1 MTIKPR
7 KYSIASAPGL
17 ILDTEETGNSLSL
30 IVGVLEYSTETG
42 RVKRGLTTAM
52 LETMSLNTRLLG
64 SIKNANKSN
73 FKLPEDPTW
82 PVRVLFWGG
91 YIFFT
96 DIFSGDHDLCW
107 LRDRALQRLL
117 DASL

>member
-7 KYSIASAPGL
+7 KYSIASAPG
-17 ILDTEETGNSLSL
+17 INLDTEKTGNNLSL

-42 RVKRGLTTAM
+42 RIKRGLTTGM
-52 LETMSLNTRLLG
+52 LDTMPLNTRLLG

-82 PVRVLFWGG
+82 PVRFALSFEKC
-91 YIFFT
+91 FFT
-96 DIFSGDHDLCW
+96 DI
-107 LRDRALQRLL
+107 LR
-117 DASL
+117 